1 MLAGIFTFQACLF
14 GAGFYYCA
22 KAGGLSAC
30 PKIGERYESTFNV
43 MIATDASINNRSLYK
58 GVIMFEKSDFEL
70 SLETELKQR
79 VILDEIDHCEDVKAL
94 QENLKN
100 VTKLF
105 MTYQHLLNTVIAKQI
120 EKNMIEMFQKFEASD
135 V

>member
-1 MLAGIFTFQACLF
+1 
-14 GAGFYYCA
+14 
-22 KAGGLSAC
+22 
-30 PKIGERYESTFNV
+30 
-43 MIATDASINNRSLYK
+43 
-58 GVIMFEKSDFEL
+58 MFKHTDFEL

-100 VTKLF
+100 VTKLY
-105 MTYQHLLNTVIAKQI
+105 MLYQHLLNTVIAKQI

>member
-1 MLAGIFTFQACLF
+1 
-14 GAGFYYCA
+14 
-22 KAGGLSAC
+22 
-30 PKIGERYESTFNV
+30 
-43 MIATDASINNRSLYK
+43 
-58 GVIMFEKSDFEL
+58 MFEASDFEL

-100 VTKLF
+100 ITKLL
-105 MTYQHLLNTVIAKQI
+105 MTYQHLLNTVLAKQM
-120 EKNMIEMFQKFEASD
+120 EKNMMELFQKLEASD

>member
-1 MLAGIFTFQACLF
+1 
-14 GAGFYYCA
+14 
-22 KAGGLSAC
+22 
-30 PKIGERYESTFNV
+30 
-43 MIATDASINNRSLYK
+43 
-58 GVIMFEKSDFEL
+58 MFEPTDFEL